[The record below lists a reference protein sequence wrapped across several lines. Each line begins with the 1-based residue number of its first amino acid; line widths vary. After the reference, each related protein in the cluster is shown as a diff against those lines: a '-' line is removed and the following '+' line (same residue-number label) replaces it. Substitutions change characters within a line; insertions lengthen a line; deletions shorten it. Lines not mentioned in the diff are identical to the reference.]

1 MNKQNFPTKIETEL
15 KTLKDLCFEFTY
27 KDAPIGVFFGESK
40 ELKAEAIKWVKT
52 PDMELWEFL
61 EKDIE
66 DGSVNDIYMLKI
78 GLKKFF
84 NLTSED
90 LE

>member
-1 MNKQNFPTKIETEL
+1 MTTKNFPTKTETEL
-15 KTLKDLCFEFTY
+15 ETLKDIEGY
-27 KDAPIGVFFGESK
+27 QMKKIKVFSDIQ
-40 ELKAEAIKWVKT
+40 LKAEAIKWVKT

-66 DGSVNDIYMLKI
+66 DGNVNDIYMLKI